1 MTIHELYKIAEQ
13 SWEGCDGCTEQ
24 DKQIWISG
32 FVTGALR
39 FADIESLPS
48 PSELE
53 ELGQKMAEKFK
64 NMVDIPPEY
73 NQLTADNFNDLV

>member
-13 SWEGCDGCTEQ
+13 CWEGCDGCTEQ
-24 DKQIWISG
+24 DKAFWVNE
-32 FVTGALR
+32 FVRGVLK

-53 ELGQKMAEKFK
+53 EIGKKMGEKFK
-64 NMVDIPPEY
+64 NMVDIPSDY
-73 NQLTADNFNDLV
+73 NQLITDNFKDLI